1 MTEPT
6 LFFIL
11 AECALEPIPIEL
23 RNHPKFRRY
32 AKKQKRPLE
41 TIIFDKSI
49 HSFLINNPEV
59 YEKRGRP
66 DLVHISL
73 HSILSTPLCKTGHL
87 KIFLHTVN
95 DLVIQVDPSIR
106 LPRNYI
112 RFVGLIS
119 QLFEMGQVPP
129 KGLSLLSIRRM
140 TMKQL
145 IDEIKPKYTI
155 LFSETGQ
162 EVELMN
168 FMCEAID
175 HIPLAVIVGGF
186 PHGNFSKETYQC
198 ANETLAIS
206 KIPLDAHVVVSRVIY
221 AYEMAVKTKLAY
233 DF

>member
-1 MTEPT
+1 MP
-6 LFFIL
+6 LVLIL
-11 AECALEPIPIEL
+11 AETGLELIPDQI
-23 RNHPKFRRY
+23 RNHPSVTKNLKVSDY
-32 AKKQKRPLE
+32 SSQLLDNALH
-41 TIIFDKSI
+41 
-49 HSFLINNPEV
+49 HSAMINLSN

-106 LPRNYI
+106 LPRNYT

-119 QLFEMGQVPP
+119 QLFEIGQVPP
-129 KGLSLLSIRRM
+129 NGFSLLSMRRR

-145 IDEIKPKYTI
+145 LDEIKPKYTI

-175 HIPLAVIVGGF
+175 RIPLAVIVGGF
-186 PHGNFSKETYQC
+186 PHGNFSEETYHC
-198 ANETLAIS
+198 ANETIAIS
-206 KIPLDAHVVVSRVIY
+206 KILLDAHVVVSRVIY